1 MALSKVQAAYGQLEA
16 ALASIRQGQAALGP
30 WHTPQLARKLA
41 AQEAWL
47 YLQAGKIA
55 LAERWAKEAQL
66 DSGNNSTPLQEME
79 RLILARLYL
88 AQGQPEQAVRLLAQ
102 VIGLAEAEGRLA
114 GAIEGLILLAAAQSR
129 LDTPQALLALQRALA
144 LAEPEGYIRSFVDGG
159 EALVDLLHR
168 VATQA
173 PDYVHKLLSAFSRRE
188 EAPALGSQPLVE
200 PLSERELEVLRLIAS
215 GRSNQEIAQ
224 TLVVAVS
231 TVKWHIN
238 NIYSKLGVRSRTQA
252 LVRAQELRLL

>member
-1 MALSKVQAAYGQLEA
+1 
-16 ALASIRQGQAALGP
+16 
-30 WHTPQLARKLA
+30 
-41 AQEAWL
+41 
-47 YLQAGKIA
+47 
-55 LAERWAKEAQL
+55 
-66 DSGNNSTPLQEME
+66 ME
-79 RLILARLYL
+79 YLILARLYL

-102 VIGLAEAEGRLA
+102 VISLAEAEGRLA
-114 GAIEGLILLAAAQSR
+114 IAIEGLILLAVAQSK
-129 LDTPQALLALQRALA
+129 LDILQAIQSLQQALT

-159 EALVDLLHR
+159 EALVDLLRR
-168 VATQA
+168 VAAQERA
-173 PDYVHKLLSAFSRRE
+173 PDYIHKLLRAFTRKE

-224 TLVVAVS
+224 ALMIGVS

-252 LVRAQELRLL
+252 LVRARELNLL